1 MVHYKL
7 DVTDLYSPDFE
18 LIAIHSKME
27 DYRLAFFLNKKL
39 FIRLQKSEES
49 AVQYVKNE
57 AFLFSRFE
65 FEDEKNQSVWTLVE
79 NKKTKQSIGVFG
91 NLFMDFE
98 SVKHSYLVPEL
109 KKADYLLKVEGD
121 FNEQELEALVS
132 KTKEINDIQMAYAVQ
147 TKQIKSKN
155 NLIF

>member
-65 FEDEKNQSVWTLVE
+65 FEDE
-79 NKKTKQSIGVFG
+79 I
-91 NLFMDFE
+91 
-98 SVKHSYLVPEL
+98 
-109 KKADYLLKVEGD
+109 KVNANGIE
-121 FNEQELEALVS
+121 V
-132 KTKEINDIQMAYAVQ
+132 
-147 TKQIKSKN
+147 
-155 NLIF
+155 IFSE

>member
-1 MVHYKL
+1 MVHHKL

-121 FNEQELEALVS
+121 FNEQELEALVR
-132 KTKEINDIQMAYAVQ
+132 KAKEINDIQMAYAVQ

>member
-1 MVHYKL
+1 MVHHKL

-18 LIAIHSKME
+18 LIAIHSRLE
-27 DYRLAFFLNKKL
+27 DFRLAYFLNKKL
-39 FIRLQKSEES
+39 FIRLEKAEES
-49 AVQYVKNE
+49 AIQVIKKE
-57 AFLFSRFE
+57 TFSFSRFE
-65 FEDEKNQSVWTLVE
+65 FEDEKNQSLWTLVE
-79 NKKTKQSIGVFG
+79 NKKTKQSTGVFG

-109 KKADYLLKVEGD
+109 KKADYLLKIEGD
-121 FNEQELEALVS
+121 FNGNEIEDLVG
-132 KTKEINDIQMAYAVQ
+132 KAKEIKNIQMAYAVQ